1 MIGEGES
8 LCSLVFCSIS
18 RSFSVDI
25 IELSLKASTL
35 RFKAVKSGIAVSVN
49 EIVFWQVLE
58 SKSSE
63 IPNPSPQISFSRVG
77 RRVGAVP
84 LYSTG
89 LGSKFSVKS
98 TLLLF
103 CLL

>member
-1 MIGEGES
+1 MKQLSYISGLKAIKVN

-25 IELSLKASTL
+25 IKLSLKASTL

-63 IPNPSPQISFSRVG
+63 SPILHHEFHSAELEEG
-77 RRVGAVP
+77 
-84 LYSTG
+84 
-89 LGSKFSVKS
+89 
-98 TLLLF
+98 
-103 CLL
+103 

>member
-1 MIGEGES
+1 MEKHPYRRTESHKGES
-8 LCSLVFCSIS
+8 LCFLVFCSIS
-18 RSFSVDI
+18 HSFSVDI
-25 IELSLKASTL
+25 IKLSLKASTL

-63 IPNPSPQISFSRVG
+63 IPNPSPRTSFSRVG

-84 LYSTG
+84 LYWDQS
-89 LGSKFSVKS
+89 FQ
-98 TLLLF
+98 
-103 CLL
+103 